1 MRHQDRTSGHFTL
14 TFLRWMKAFKCG
26 WFWKVHHIILFEREL
41 DQLKFEGCGLC
52 FVFFPSLFALI
63 ILISPG
69 IDWVNSCFGVWI
81 FATDVQFFF
90 VLFFF

>member
-1 MRHQDRTSGHFTL
+1 MV
-14 TFLRWMKAFKCG
+14 KAFKCV

-41 DQLKFEGCGLC
+41 DQLKFEGYGLC
-52 FVFFPSLFALI
+52 LVFFPSLFALI

-81 FATDVQFFF
+81 FATNVQFCFLKVKMF
-90 VLFFF
+90 SL